1 MNQLLNSN
9 KINKFSFLLFKI
21 LIVIIVILILPKFL
35 FKNYISDIK
44 NQALIESVYI
54 EEAATKIL
62 ESIYY
67 ETVELTFIKIKER
80 KTVITSTPKF
90 IYGEYEYKVENYSIN
105 EQILIKWKI
114 SNGDTPFIQSIEL
127 ITKEGNI
134 NLFQD
139 SEWN

>member
-1 MNQLLNSN
+1 
-9 KINKFSFLLFKI
+9 
-21 LIVIIVILILPKFL
+21 VIIVILILPKFL